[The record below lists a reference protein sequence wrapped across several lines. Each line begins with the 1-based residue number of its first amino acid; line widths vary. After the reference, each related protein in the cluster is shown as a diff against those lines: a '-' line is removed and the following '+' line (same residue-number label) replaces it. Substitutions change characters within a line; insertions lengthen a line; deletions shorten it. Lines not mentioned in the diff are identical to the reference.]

1 MKIYPISVI
10 MPCYNKEY
18 ELQRI
23 LEAYDRQDSGEK
35 FEIVAIDDGSI
46 DGTLALLS
54 GYQPVHF
61 DLQIHRLTKNSGPAA
76 ARNLGISVAKGSLLL
91 FVGDDILPTDN
102 FISQHLVAHEN
113 YKETH
118 VAILGLTTWP
128 PDIPI
133 NAVMLHIDGVGAEQ
147 FSYYYMREG
156 QEYDFRHFYTS
167 NVSIKAD
174 FLRSTHP
181 WFDTTFPYAAYED
194 VELAYRL
201 SKKGLCIIYSSKP
214 KAYHYHYHNVWTFS
228 KRQYRAGL
236 MACHLLKKHP
246 ELGTIIRG
254 DLWQLRLLRMLIL
267 GCYYNYKR
275 MRPVSFVDEM
285 EKKALY
291 KASEAEND
299 FQNQNSALFFHLFR
313 YFFLKGLLY
322 GSNYPRALI
331 KCANVHLA
339 WSLLK

>member
-1 MKIYPISVI
+1 

-118 VAILGLTTWP
+118 VAILGFTTWP

-254 DLWQLRLLRMLIL
+254 SSWHLHVVRI
-267 GCYYNYKR
+267 
-275 MRPVSFVDEM
+275 
-285 EKKALY
+285 
-291 KASEAEND
+291 
-299 FQNQNSALFFHLFR
+299 SALGYYYRQIKHIRLPDEIEKLVLYTASKAEYDLQTQNHELFSRLFR
-313 YFFLKGLLY
+313 YFFLKGLLH
-322 GSNYPRALI
+322 GSKYPAAIKNNTVNY
-331 KCANVHLA
+331 LA
-339 WSLLK
+339 ISILHTLSSRITT